1 MSAPHV
7 FDRALLRHRRRRAR
21 ALGAATFL
29 IDRTAADLAE
39 RLSTVLRR
47 FARAADLGSPPD
59 AVGRGGGGVVGTL
72 VAGGGGAGDG
82 RAHARPRGG
91 AGGEG
96 GHVAES
102 NA

>member
-47 FARAADLGSPPD
+47 
-59 AVGRGGGGVVGTL
+59 VGRAGAIGPPTVALRRAPGGGVASLIDGA
-72 VAGGGGAGDG
+72 VASGGVPA
-82 RAHARPRGG
+82 PRG
-91 AGGEG
+91 ARVVPGGEAG
-96 GHVAES
+96 PRG
-102 NA
+102 